1 MIGIEEEWDNFCNNT
16 NNLHSTL
23 NANTNSLNIEI
34 NDNAPKC
41 GDIYIST
48 KTKILYL
55 SKEVELKKNF
65 WKIPIIP
72 YTMPIEGVIKK
83 QIKYNFEN
91 SQEIIDVKKKIEN
104 ESAVEMDVLS
114 K

>member
-41 GDIYIST
+41 KISIFQQKQKYYIY
-48 KTKILYL
+48 
-55 SKEVELKKNF
+55 LKR
-65 WKIPIIP
+65 
-72 YTMPIEGVIKK
+72 
-83 QIKYNFEN
+83 
-91 SQEIIDVKKKIEN
+91 
-104 ESAVEMDVLS
+104 
-114 K
+114 